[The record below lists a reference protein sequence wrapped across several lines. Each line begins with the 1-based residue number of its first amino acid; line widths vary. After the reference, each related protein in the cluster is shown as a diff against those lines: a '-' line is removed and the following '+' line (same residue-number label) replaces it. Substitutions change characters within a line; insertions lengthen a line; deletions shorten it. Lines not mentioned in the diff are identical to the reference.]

1 VNLSRVVATTADLVG
16 DPECGAVAKLHDR
29 RAELGAGLALPQRPE
44 RRRRSSPALWI

>member
-1 VNLSRVVATTADLVG
+1 VVATTADLVG
-16 DPECGAVAKLHDR
+16 DPKCGAVAKLHDR